1 MTNKLTQPKEA
12 EDLVFEGAEDLCSGE
27 RRGEEGERIMVNIL
41 RLNKDS
47 DGMDKYF
54 TRALQIFP
62 KIGSFILSIGEADSE
77 YLNTVRA
84 FVLQEHSG
92 HVHHGHK
99 QGVQCGGHPQE
110 GRAARLIHIFYKTD
124 DLNNIFNRRM

>member
-1 MTNKLTQPKEA
+1 MTEAKEG

-77 YLNTVRA
+77 YWNTVRA
-84 FVLQEHSG
+84 FVSYYCIM
-92 HVHHGHK
+92 V
-99 QGVQCGGHPQE
+99 VS
-110 GRAARLIHIFYKTD
+110 RLP
-124 DLNNIFNRRM
+124 